1 MDELASLIGRAHAD
15 MRDYQRRLQRNPAS
29 AQITLAQ
36 LPHALVP
43 THVVTR
49 DLPRV
54 LDELLEAGD
63 APRVMY
69 RLGYLIGRTQA
80 AAFFQ
85 DAAIDTTDLLYR
97 MLAGPFHLAWAGYGD
112 VDLLVLEPHLDDRFA
127 LLWESDHSCSA
138 REAAD
143 EQYRTRACHVQAGYS
158 AGWCTEATQLPV
170 ETRELACRAEGV
182 EHCRF
187 LIGHTDR
194 MQSQVLE
201 PRFHK
206 PTARYAVRP
215 VRIDASVPG

>member
-97 MLAGPFHLAWAGYGD
+97 VLAGPFHLAWAGYGD

-127 LLWESDHSCSA
+127 LLWSPT
-138 REAAD
+138 
-143 EQYRTRACHVQAGYS
+143 TRVALERPRMSSTEPAPATSRPDTRPAGAPRRRNS
-158 AGWCTEATQLPV
+158 PSRPASWHA
-170 ETRELACRAEGV
+170 
-182 EHCRF
+182 
-187 LIGHTDR
+187 
-194 MQSQVLE
+194 E
-201 PRFHK
+201 PRASS
-206 PTARYAVRP
+206 TAG
-215 VRIDASVPG
+215 S